1 MGTSLAIPWFD
12 ERVRKLEGVY
22 DAFQS
27 RALPFVAGAA
37 CRPGCADCCT
47 NVGEI
52 YTTTLEGLRIRLAL
66 QAMSVFEARVL
77 RQRIAENKEEKK
89 RSLLLPCP
97 FLDPEKHCRIY
108 AVRPFTCRRLY
119 SIEPCGQKGPVVH
132 RDLWALAEEFTR
144 AVQALDPLGYSGHVS
159 YILSLFDDPSFT
171 ESYMAQKPFPKALE
185 RLVRDY
191 DLLIH
196 AQAI

>member
-1 MGTSLAIPWFD
+1 MTSPLPLPWFE
-12 ERVRKLEGVY
+12 ERFRELEGLY

-27 RALPFVAGAA
+27 TAAPFVAGAA

-52 YTTTLEGLRIRLAL
+52 YTTTLEGLRISLAIEV
-66 QAMSVFEARVL
+66 MSVFEAPVL
-77 RQRIAENKEEKK
+77 RRRIAENREQKK

-97 FLDPEKHCRIY
+97 FLDPGKYCRIY

-119 SIEPCGQKGPVVH
+119 SVEPCVQKGPVVH

-159 YILSLFDDPSFT
+159 YILALFDDPLFT
-171 ESYMAQKPFPKALE
+171 QNYMAQKPLTKALE

-191 DLLIH
+191 DLLSH